1 MESASG
7 RRLARTGRAGLGAA
21 AERRYAASV
30 RRTRFPVLAGLIGVL
45 VIATGFAA
53 AGATRQQFDYRF
65 TGAVENG
72 LRIPTHFAR
81 AGDGF
86 YFSLYDAFSRGRP
99 TERYSVCIGRS
110 GKPPV
115 QCWKRVARFGV
126 DKLALG
132 LALPRKVPYGQL
144 TVRWSVGGQV
154 VARWP
159 LAYMRS
165 D

>member
-1 MESASG
+1 
-7 RRLARTGRAGLGAA
+7 L
-21 AERRYAASV
+21 
-30 RRTRFPVLAGLIGVL
+30 VLAGLAALI
-45 VIATGFAA
+45 VIATALAA
-53 AGATRQQFDYRF
+53 AGATRQQPNYRF

-72 LRIPTHFAR
+72 LRIPTRFAR

-86 YFSLYDAFSRGRP
+86 YFSFYDAFSRGRP
-99 TERYSVCIGRS
+99 SERYSVCIGVS

-115 QCWKRVARFGV
+115 RCWKRVARFGV

-144 TVRWSVGGQV
+144 TVRWSLGGQV
-154 VARWP
+154 VTRWP

>member
-1 MESASG
+1 MG
-7 RRLARTGRAGLGAA
+7 LAALISIGIALAGAA
-21 AERRYAASV
+21 
-30 RRTRFPVLAGLIGVL
+30 
-45 VIATGFAA
+45 
-53 AGATRQQFDYRF
+53 RQQPDYRF

-86 YFSLYDAFSRGRP
+86 YFSFYDAFSRGRP
-99 TERYSVCIGRS
+99 SERYSVCIGRP

-126 DKLALG
+126 DRLALG

-144 TVRWSVGGQV
+144 TVRWRLGGHLA
-154 VARWP
+154 ARWP

>member
-1 MESASG
+1 
-7 RRLARTGRAGLGAA
+7 
-21 AERRYAASV
+21 V
-30 RRTRFPVLAGLIGVL
+30 RRTVLVLAGLAALI
-45 VIATGFAA
+45 VIATALAA
-53 AGATRQQFDYRF
+53 AGATRQQPNYRF

-72 LRIPTHFAR
+72 LRIPTRFAR

-86 YFSLYDAFSRGRP
+86 YFSFYDAFSRGRP
-99 TERYSVCIGRS
+99 SERYSVCIGVS

-144 TVRWSVGGQV
+144 TVRWSLGGQV
-154 VARWP
+154 VTRWP